1 MNMKKVLGY
10 LKPYAGIYF
19 LAGVLILLT
28 TLADLALPGIMKD
41 IINMGIGKGDTGFII
56 KQGLLMLSITL
67 LNLLLWFA
75 ASYLGAKASFRFAR
89 DLRKDAFSRVI
100 GSSVDQADTI
110 GTASLI
116 TRTTNDIAALEMI
129 SFRILRMGTI
139 APFTCIGGIFLA
151 FKINADISMVF
162 VLAAPL
168 LALSC
173 WFVIKKATPLF
184 TATFPKTDA
193 VNRVIRENLTG
204 IRVVRAFNKDIA
216 EKSRFDRANDDLT
229 QTNIN
234 AQHIMAW
241 LSPLTVLVMNFTIL
255 AILYFGAVK
264 IDTDTFL
271 VGDLIA
277 LTQYAALIL
286 NAFMRLTMVFQ
297 MVPRSRA
304 AATRITEVLK
314 IKDTLKDPETE
325 AAKEPKDNS
334 ISFLDVSFGYGN
346 AAAPVL
352 DNISF
357 TADSGKTTAI
367 IGGTGS
373 GKSTLM
379 QLILRFY
386 DVQSG
391 EICVGGVNVRSIKKE
406 KLRSRI
412 GYAAQKAE
420 LFSGSIADNIG
431 YGCNE
436 ITEEEMRKT
445 AKIAQAK
452 KFIDAQ
458 EEGYDA
464 FIAQGGKNF
473 SGGQKQRL
481 SIARALAR
489 KSPLLLFDDSFS
501 ALDYKTDAE
510 LRKAMRLNNQGS
522 TILIV
527 AQRVATVMDADKIV
541 VLNEGKVE
549 DVGTHSELFVRC
561 AFYKELVLSQFSQQE
576 AAI

>member
-1 MNMKKVLGY
+1 MKKVLGY
-10 LKPYAGIYF
+10 LKPYAVIYSV
-19 LAGVLILLT
+19 AGVLILLT

-100 GSSVDQADTI
+100 GSSVDQADNI

-139 APFTCIGGIFLA
+139 APFTCIGGIILA
-151 FKINADISMVF
+151 FKSSVDISMVF
-162 VLAAPL
+162 IFTVPL
-168 LALSC
+168 LALIC

-204 IRVVRAFNKDIA
+204 IRVVRAFNKDRV
-216 EKSRFDRANDDLT
+216 EKLRFDRANDDLT
-229 QTNIN
+229 QTNIK
-234 AQHIMAW
+234 AQHILAW
-241 LSPLTVLVMNFTIL
+241 LSPLTTLVMNLTIL
-255 AILYFGAVK
+255 AILYFGAIK
-264 IDTDTFL
+264 IDVGTFL

-286 NAFMRLTMVFQ
+286 SAFMRLTMVFQ

-304 AATRITEVLK
+304 AATRITEVLNMRN
-314 IKDTLKDPETE
+314 TLREPEIE
-325 AAKEPKDNS
+325 AEKEPKDS
-334 ISFLDVSFGYGN
+334 SVSFSNVSFGYGN
-346 AAAPVL
+346 AETSVL

-373 GKSTLM
+373 GKSTIM

-391 EICVGGVNVRSIKKE
+391 EVSLGGVNVRNIKKE
-406 KLRSRI
+406 RLRSMI

-420 LFSGSIADNIG
+420 LFSGSIADNIS

-436 ITEEEMRKT
+436 ITEDEMRKT
-445 AKIAQAK
+445 AKIAQAE

-501 ALDYKTDAE
+501 ALDYKTDAD
-510 LRKAMRLNNQGS
+510 LRKAIRQNNQRT

-541 VLNEGKVE
+541 VLNEGKIE
-549 DVGTHSELFVRC
+549 DAGTHRELLTRC
-561 AFYKELVLSQFSQQE
+561 SFYKELVLSQLSQQE
-576 AAI
+576 VAI